1 VRRNVAALL
10 RLVSQVTVATCLLT
24 IVTIEY
30 VRPWVAYLWY
40 QGQYRK
46 LTLECDLAMHDEV
59 ALRAD
64 TTGASKHP
72 LLAVSGAVGLT
83 VCHDY
88 DKLRKE
94 LLILGVSEDRLALMG
109 LEVLE
114 AEQITVDRMID
125 PHRMERF

>member
-1 VRRNVAALL
+1 MA
-10 RLVSQVTVATCLLT
+10 SQVAIATSLAT
-24 IVTIEY
+24 IVAVEY
-30 VRPWVAYLWY
+30 VRPWAAYHWY
-40 QGQYRK
+40 QDEYRR

-64 TTGASKHP
+64 TAGASKHP

-88 DKLRKE
+88 DKLRKT
-94 LLILGVSEDRLALMG
+94 LLVLGVSEDRLALMG

-114 AEQITVDRMID
+114 AEQITVERMID